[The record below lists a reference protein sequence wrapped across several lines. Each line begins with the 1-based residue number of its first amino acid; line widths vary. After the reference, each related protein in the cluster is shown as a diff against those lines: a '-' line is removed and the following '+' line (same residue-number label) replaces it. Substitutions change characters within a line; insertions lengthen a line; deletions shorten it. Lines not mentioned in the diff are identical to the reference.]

1 MTTPNTTLLQRADLA
16 LQDLAS
22 NGGLLSPE
30 QANRFIDYVLD
41 EPTVLPQA
49 RVIRMN
55 SPEVKVNRMGF
66 ASRILRAAPVSG
78 GELDAGGNDRYLRA
92 SERSKPTTSQMSLTT
107 KEVLAEVRIPYEA
120 IEDNIEGRSMEQHLM
135 RLIAQRAALDLE
147 EFALWADTS
156 SADPYLAL
164 GNGWLKR
171 ANAHISDNNSAG
183 VAPDLFSNAMLAL
196 PQAYLKYL
204 PQLRAYVSMANT
216 IRYRQK
222 VSQRQT
228 GYGDSALTDNI
239 PLQAHG
245 LKIEGAPGLA
255 MDTVGNTGLVTFP
268 KNLVFGIRRDITV
281 ETDKDIRSR
290 EYIIVLTA
298 RVGLQMDDV
307 DAVVKLVN
315 I

>member
-1 MTTPNTTLLQRADLA
+1 MTTSNTALLQRADLA
-16 LQDLAS
+16 LADLAA
-22 NGGLLSPE
+22 NGGLLLPE
-30 QANRFIDYVLD
+30 QANQFIDYVLD
-41 EPTVLPQA
+41 EPTILPQA
-49 RVIRMN
+49 RVIRMP

-66 ASRILRAAPVSG
+66 ASRILRAAPTAG

-92 SERSKPTTSQMSLTT
+92 SERAKPTTSQMTLTT
-107 KEVLAEVRIPYEA
+107 KEVMAEVRIPYEA
-120 IEDNIEGRSMEQHLM
+120 IEDNIEGRSMEEHIM

-156 SADPYLAL
+156 SSDPFLAL

-171 ANAHISDNNSAG
+171 ASAHVSDNASAG
-183 VAPDLFSNAMLAL
+183 VTPDLFSNALLAL

-204 PQLRAYVSMANT
+204 PQLRAFVSMANT
-216 IRYRQK
+216 IRYRQR

-228 GYGDSALTDNI
+228 GYGDSALTDSI

-255 MDTVGNTGLVTFP
+255 MDTIGATGMVTFP
-268 KNLVFGIRRDITV
+268 KNLVFGIRRDINV

-307 DAVVKLVN
+307 DATVKLTN

>member
-1 MTTPNTTLLQRADLA
+1 MTTSNTQLLQRADLA
-16 LQDLAS
+16 LADLAS
-22 NGGLLSPE
+22 NGGLLSFE
-30 QANRFIDYVLD
+30 QSNQFIDYVLD
-41 EPTVLPQA
+41 EPTILPQS
-49 RVIRMN
+49 RIIRMN
-55 SPEVKVNRMGF
+55 SPEVKVNRLGF
-66 ASRILRAAPVSG
+66 ANRILRAAPVSG

-92 SERSKPTTSQMSLTT
+92 AERSKPTTTQMSLTT
-107 KEVLAEVRIPYEA
+107 REVIAEVRIPYEA
-120 IEDNIEGRSMEQHLM
+120 IEDNIEGRSMEEHLM
-135 RLIAQRAALDLE
+135 RLIAARAALDLE
-147 EFALWADTS
+147 EFALWADTT
-156 SADPYLAL
+156 SADAFLAL

-171 ANAHISDNNSAG
+171 ASAHVSDNNSAG

-204 PQLRAYVSMANT
+204 PQLRGYVSMANT

-239 PLQAHG
+239 PLSAHG

-255 MDTVGNTGLVTFP
+255 MDTIGNTGLVTFP